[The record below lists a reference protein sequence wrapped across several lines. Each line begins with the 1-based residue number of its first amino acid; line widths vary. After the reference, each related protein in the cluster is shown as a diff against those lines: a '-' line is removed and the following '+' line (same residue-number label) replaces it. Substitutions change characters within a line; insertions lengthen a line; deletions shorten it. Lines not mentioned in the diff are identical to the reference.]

1 MKRLMVIGLIFA
13 TIGAHAVE
21 SLKTPHGTLAL
32 KEVKR
37 KDLPLH
43 SYEITLKGKP
53 VGIIEYGGYTEFLK
67 QHFKLGKQD
76 IYIFTSH
83 SGVAGDKDYYHGLV
97 VVEAGKAKI
106 FEDINFTPSPY
117 EKMTFEVVGGKLIA
131 NMGKKEGKIYRMI
144 YDGKSMKIDSQSVP
158 KKTGKQR
165 LKERDCRNLYDMR
178 EDVCAYYTQEGLAQ
192 YVIRN
197 MEGLIEQ
204 PGFNNDELE
213 RQCAIDSEKVSTMS
227 YKQIKENFCSN

>member
-1 MKRLMVIGLIFA
+1 
-13 TIGAHAVE
+13 
-21 SLKTPHGTLAL
+21 
-32 KEVKR
+32 
-37 KDLPLH
+37 
-43 SYEITLKGKP
+43 
-53 VGIIEYGGYTEFLK
+53 
-67 QHFKLGKQD
+67 
-76 IYIFTSH
+76 
-83 SGVAGDKDYYHGLV
+83 
-97 VVEAGKAKI
+97 
-106 FEDINFTPSPY
+106 
-117 EKMTFEVVGGKLIA
+117 MTFEVVGGKLIA